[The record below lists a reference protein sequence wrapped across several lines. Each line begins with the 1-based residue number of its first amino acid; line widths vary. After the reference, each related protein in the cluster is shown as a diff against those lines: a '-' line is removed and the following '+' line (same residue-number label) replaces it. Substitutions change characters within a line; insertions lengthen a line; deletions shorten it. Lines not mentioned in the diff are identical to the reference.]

1 MLDFSSLLNA
11 VTEFVKA
18 NQEWAPLVIFAI
30 AFAESIALL
39 SLFVPATAMLL
50 AIGALIEVS
59 GIPMLP
65 MWLAATLGAILGDA
79 LSYWIGWRYKDQ
91 ARGFWPLS
99 RRPDLVARAESFFH
113 RFGFWSVAIGR
124 FFGPLRAIIPL
135 VAGILAMRQIPFQI
149 ANIGSAALWAFAML
163 APGAAALKLMGH

>member
-18 NQEWAPLVIFAI
+18 NQDWAPLVIFAI

-50 AIGALIEVS
+50 AIGALIEAS

-99 RRPDLVARAESFFH
+99 RQPELVARAEAFFH
-113 RFGFWSVAIGR
+113 RFGFWGVAFGR
-124 FFGPLRAIIPL
+124 FFGPLRAVVPL